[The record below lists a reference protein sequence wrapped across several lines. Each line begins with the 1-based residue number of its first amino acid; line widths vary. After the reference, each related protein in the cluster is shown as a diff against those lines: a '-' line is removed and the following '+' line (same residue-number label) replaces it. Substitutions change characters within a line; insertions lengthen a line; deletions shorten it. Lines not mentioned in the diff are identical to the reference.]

1 MADGNS
7 SVLPRGPGK
16 IWRAL
21 VWSLKGLR
29 AGFRYE
35 SSVRL
40 EIYAIP
46 LFVAAA
52 CWLGDSALERVVLI
66 GVLLPVLAAELL
78 NSAIEV
84 LVDKL
89 WPGHDELAGRAKD
102 LGSAAVFV
110 CMVNVIVVW
119 VVLLWPDVAIGR

>member
-1 MADGNS
+1 MTFRFLW
-7 SVLPRGPGK
+7 SVSVAMTGPRVIGSRAPHSIAIGFVVAWRITRSIKLP
-16 IWRAL
+16 IERA
-21 VWSLKGLR
+21 
-29 AGFRYE
+29 
-35 SSVRL
+35 
-40 EIYAIP
+40 
-46 LFVAAA
+46 
-52 CWLGDSALERVVLI
+52 VLI

-110 CMVNVIVVW
+110 CMVNLIVVW
-119 VVLLWPDVAIGR
+119 AVLLWPDVAIGR